1 MGISPGY
8 YQDQESRVQLS
19 SLATRAAV
27 AVCDDDTMSVVN
39 ALPSSSRRRRRA
51 CGLAEP
57 TEQWIYDDVL
67 NVGSELNKR
76 INIVSGLW
84 KPAKLALLGDGNMD
98 WNGSQAAAAS
108 SSSS

>member
-1 MGISPGY
+1 MRCP
-8 YQDQESRVQLS
+8 Q
-19 SLATRAAV
+19 AAV
-27 AVCDDDTMSVVN
+27 VVVV
-39 ALPSSSRRRRRA
+39 
-51 CGLAEP
+51 LADWLTEP
-57 TEQWIYDDVL
+57 TEQWIYDDVP

>member
-1 MGISPGY
+1 MGISLGY

-39 ALPSSSRRRRRA
+39 ALPSSSRRRA

-84 KPAKLALLGDGNMD
+84 KPTKLVMLGDGNMV
-98 WNGSQAAAAS
+98 WNGSQAEAAS
-108 SSSS
+108 SSSRE